1 MPFLAWPMA
10 GATDPFANGTV
21 AVRQTVQCCY
31 REGAMS
37 YVYVRQIGNDQP
49 VTRVSR
55 LLAPLEPTLLVETEL
70 APGRYVITSFQRACD
85 GNCNV
90 LDPPIDQCSIGPLE
104 VSAGMVINALVS
116 VVPFGGCTIS
126 TEGETT

>member
-1 MPFLAWPMA
+1 MSLARSSVAAHVLAALMPFLAWPMA
-10 GATDPFANGTV
+10 GATDPFVNGTV
-21 AVRQTVQCCY
+21 A
-31 REGAMS
+31 
-37 YVYVRQIGNDQP
+37 VRQIGNDQP

-126 TEGETT
+126 TEGGTT